1 MQILNVSA
9 DDYAGNRNYLN
20 QMHRLRAAVFGTRLE
35 WDVTITEQG
44 ERDQYDDLRPTCI
57 LAISADQKVVGC
69 ARLLPA
75 SGPTMLEQTF
85 PQLLERGSLD
95 AHAAVVESS
104 RFCVDTSLAAGRG
117 GSLHQVTLTMFAGII
132 EWIPLGNRAQRFRPL
147 QERRVTQLRSHP
159 RLVRKLQDALGD
171 QLCVALDDATVVEI
185 MLNPDGKLFIER
197 LGHGVAPAGAMSAA
211 TAEIVIG
218 SVAHA
223 LQSEAD
229 DERPI
234 ISGEL
239 PIGGH
244 RFEGLLPPVVSAP
257 AFTIRR
263 RASRLIPLDDY
274 VTSKVMT
281 EAQASVLR
289 SAIASRMNIMIS
301 GGTGSGKTTLANA
314 VIAEI
319 VATAPDDRMV
329 ILEDT
334 AEIQCSAENAVS
346 LHTTDTVDM
355 ARLLKSTMRLRPDRM
370 IVGEVRDGA
379 ALTLLKAWNTGHP
392 GGVTTIHSNTAMS
405 ALRRLEQ
412 LTAEASQQPMQEVI
426 GEAVD
431 LVVSIERTGKGRRV
445 RDVILVEG
453 FSNARY
459 RTEHYAEI
467 DEDSHAA

>member
-1 MQILNVSA
+1 M
-9 DDYAGNRNYLN
+9 
-20 QMHRLRAAVFGTRLE
+20 
-35 WDVTITEQG
+35 
-44 ERDQYDDLRPTCI
+44 
-57 LAISADQKVVGC
+57 
-69 ARLLPA
+69 
-75 SGPTMLEQTF
+75 
-85 PQLLERGSLD
+85 
-95 AHAAVVESS
+95 
-104 RFCVDTSLAAGRG
+104 
-117 GSLHQVTLTMFAGII
+117 
-132 EWIPLGNRAQRFRPL
+132 
-147 QERRVTQLRSHP
+147 TQLRSHP

-171 QLCVALDDATVVEI
+171 QLCIALEDATVVEI
-185 MLNPDGKLFIER
+185 MLNPDGRLFIER
-197 LGHGVAPAGAMSAA
+197 LGHGVAPAGAMSTAA
-211 TAEIVIG
+211 AEVVIG

-244 RFEGLLPPVVSAP
+244 RFEGLLPPVVSGP

-263 RASRLIPLDDY
+263 RASRLIPLNDY

-281 EAQASVLR
+281 EAQASAIR
-289 SAIASRMNIMIS
+289 SAIDARMNIVIS

-314 VIAEI
+314 IIAEI
-319 VATAPDDRMV
+319 VLSAPDDRMV

-334 AEIQCSAENAVS
+334 AEIQCAAENAVC
-346 LHTTDTVDM
+346 LHTSDTVDM
-355 ARLLKSTMRLRPDRM
+355 ARLLKSTMRLRPDRI

-445 RDVILVEG
+445 REVIHIEG
-453 FSNARY
+453 Y
-459 RTEHYAEI
+459 RNNHYQTEHYAQL
-467 DEDSHAA
+467 DEDSHVA

>member
-1 MQILNVSA
+1 M
-9 DDYAGNRNYLN
+9 
-20 QMHRLRAAVFGTRLE
+20 
-35 WDVTITEQG
+35 
-44 ERDQYDDLRPTCI
+44 
-57 LAISADQKVVGC
+57 
-69 ARLLPA
+69 
-75 SGPTMLEQTF
+75 
-85 PQLLERGSLD
+85 
-95 AHAAVVESS
+95 
-104 RFCVDTSLAAGRG
+104 
-117 GSLHQVTLTMFAGII
+117 
-132 EWIPLGNRAQRFRPL
+132 
-147 QERRVTQLRSHP
+147 TQLRSHS

-171 QLCVALDDATVVEI
+171 KLCVALDDPTVVEI

-197 LGHGVAPAGAMSAA
+197 LGHGIASAGEMSPAAA
-211 TAEIVIG
+211 EVVIG

-229 DERPI
+229 DEQPI

-257 AFTIRR
+257 TFTIRR

-274 VTSKVMT
+274 VKQKIMT

-289 SAIASRMNIMIS
+289 SAIRSRLNIVIS

-319 VATAPDDRMV
+319 IENEPEDRMV

-334 AEIQCSAENAVS
+334 AEIQCAADNAVC
-346 LHTTDTVDM
+346 LHTSDTIDM
-355 ARLLKSTMRLRPDRM
+355 ARLLKSTMRLRPDRI

-392 GGVTTIHSNTAMS
+392 GGVTTVHSNTAMS

-412 LTAEASQQPMQEVI
+412 LTAEVSQQPMREVI

-431 LVVSIERTGKGRRV
+431 LVVSIERTGRGRRV
-445 RDVILVEG
+445 REVIHVEG
-453 FSNARY
+453 FNGSIY
-459 RTEHYAEI
+459 QTEHYAQL

>member
-1 MQILNVSA
+1 M
-9 DDYAGNRNYLN
+9 
-20 QMHRLRAAVFGTRLE
+20 
-35 WDVTITEQG
+35 
-44 ERDQYDDLRPTCI
+44 
-57 LAISADQKVVGC
+57 
-69 ARLLPA
+69 
-75 SGPTMLEQTF
+75 
-85 PQLLERGSLD
+85 
-95 AHAAVVESS
+95 
-104 RFCVDTSLAAGRG
+104 
-117 GSLHQVTLTMFAGII
+117 
-132 EWIPLGNRAQRFRPL
+132 
-147 QERRVTQLRSHP
+147 TQLRSHP

-171 QLCVALDDATVVEI
+171 QLCVALEDATVVEI
-185 MLNPDGKLFIER
+185 MLNPDGRLFIER
-197 LGHGVAPAGAMSAA
+197 LGHGVAEAGIMTPAAA
-211 TAEIVIG
+211 EVVIG

-244 RFEGLLPPVVSAP
+244 RFEGLLPPVVSGP

-263 RASRLIPLDDY
+263 RASRLIPLNDY

-281 EAQASVLR
+281 EAQASAIR
-289 SAIASRMNIMIS
+289 SAIDARMNIVIS

-314 VIAEI
+314 IIAEI
-319 VATAPDDRMV
+319 VSAAPDDRMV

-334 AEIQCSAENAVS
+334 AEIQCSAENAVC
-346 LHTTDTVDM
+346 LHTSDTIDM
-355 ARLLKSTMRLRPDRM
+355 ARLLKSTMRLRPDRI

-445 RDVILVEG
+445 REVIHIEG
-453 FSNARY
+453 Y
-459 RTEHYAEI
+459 RNSHYQTEHYAQI
-467 DEDSHAA
+467 DEDSHVA